1 MFIAFKWFSCNK
13 VKMKHYVKYTRSQ
26 LYIWSVHSPIHWPD
40 KTMYPWVFYVLDRWK
55 KHWNLTFARDSG
67 ILIDGTLMLTL
78 SKLYSLAAK
87 GHWQLKPCSFNSGGQ
102 VIFFSNSHGCSY
114 VLKQKKTRIYVDNAQ
129 HISSKWQKTWWYKWA
144 SV

>member
-1 MFIAFKWFSCNK
+1 
-13 VKMKHYVKYTRSQ
+13 
-26 LYIWSVHSPIHWPD
+26 
-40 KTMYPWVFYVLDRWK
+40 MYPWVFYVLDRWK

-87 GHWQLKPCSFNSGGQ
+87 GQWQLKPCSFNSGGQ

-114 VLKQKKTRIYVDNAQ
+114 VLKQKKN
-129 HISSKWQKTWWYKWA
+129 
-144 SV
+144 